1 MHTLKDVA
9 PNARL
14 TLLTDDRQLVQ
25 AELVG
30 RHTETDVAVVRV
42 NGLPRLPPMELSES
56 PQPPRQGHVVVTY
69 GATEHGDEP
78 VGVVGTVSQPRQT
91 FSSLSAEQPVRY
103 IQLAL
108 ITVAGMSGSPVC
120 DVDGRVVGMVVKKF
134 HEYGLALPIR
144 QVLRVARAIES
155 NGASW
160 TRPSLGLSLRTHSA
174 LSPPIGG
181 VLIDY
186 VSTGSMAEKAGLK
199 YSDLIVEV
207 NGVTVDSHHDVC
219 ELLPFETGET
229 VVFGIVRNGGK
240 HVMQIEVGN
249 CNANGGKS
257 R

>member
-1 MHTLKDVA
+1 MVGVLVVVVVVCTTATTTTTVTTTATTTATTTTTTATPTTIATTIATTTTTATTATTADEGGGRVVCPALTGVGSCGGRLELVFDKIRPSVVRLYWSTQKSQLNFLGSGYAYTEDHVVTAAHLFNDVA

-120 DVDGRVVGMVVKKF
+120 DMV
-134 HEYGLALPIR
+134 
-144 QVLRVARAIES
+144 
-155 NGASW
+155 
-160 TRPSLGLSLRTHSA
+160 
-174 LSPPIGG
+174 
-181 VLIDY
+181 
-186 VSTGSMAEKAGLK
+186 
-199 YSDLIVEV
+199 
-207 NGVTVDSHHDVC
+207 
-219 ELLPFETGET
+219 
-229 VVFGIVRNGGK
+229 
-240 HVMQIEVGN
+240 
-249 CNANGGKS
+249 ANRS
-257 R
+257 